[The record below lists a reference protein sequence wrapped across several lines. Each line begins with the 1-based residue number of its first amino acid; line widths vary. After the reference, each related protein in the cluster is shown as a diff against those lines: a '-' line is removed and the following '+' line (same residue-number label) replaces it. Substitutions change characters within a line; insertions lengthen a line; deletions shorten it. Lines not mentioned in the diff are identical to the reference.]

1 MTPEHIHKKNPS
13 RTHSTQELTLNSI
26 HFLNNA
32 NKICNSLV
40 SYMTVSNYPYYLSSF
55 LRVNKNSVF
64 EIKYKNWNK
73 SVLTEAKDETSLY
86 LSPL

>member
-1 MTPEHIHKKNPS
+1 
-13 RTHSTQELTLNSI
+13 
-26 HFLNNA
+26 
-32 NKICNSLV
+32 
-40 SYMTVSNYPYYLSSF
+40 MTVSNYPYYLSSF

-86 LSPL
+86 LSPS